1 MRRVFLLSL
10 ICTLTFVSSAGSTT
24 VVPPTFDALVAGANT
39 VFVGEVMSV
48 RSRWITTP
56 RGRAIATD
64 VTFRV
69 EEVWKGS
76 LGAVTMLEF
85 MGGTVDG
92 MTMEVVGMP
101 QFEVGQRSVLFV
113 SGERSA
119 SPLVGFMYG
128 RMKVERD
135 FSGVDRVR
143 THDGRSLASPAA
155 IGPNRTNYMLSV
167 PAMRLSDLQ
176 AAVRARAGAAA
187 RGAGNAGGIR

>member
-1 MRRVFLLSL
+1 MRRVLFLSL
-10 ICTLTFVSSAGSTT
+10 ICTLVFTGVAGSTT
-24 VVPPTFDALVAGANT
+24 VIPPTFDALVSGART

-48 RSRWITTP
+48 RSRWIATP

-69 EEVWKGS
+69 EDVWKGTV
-76 LGAVTMLEF
+76 GAVTMLEF

-92 MTMEVVGMP
+92 INMEVVGMP

-135 FSGVDRVR
+135 FYGVDRVR
-143 THDGRSLASPAA
+143 THDGRSLASAA
-155 IGPNRTNYMLSV
+155 AVGPNRTNYMLSV
-167 PAMRLSDLQ
+167 PAMRLSDLE
-176 AAVRARAGAAA
+176 ASVRARAAIGAA
-187 RGAGNAGGIR
+187 R